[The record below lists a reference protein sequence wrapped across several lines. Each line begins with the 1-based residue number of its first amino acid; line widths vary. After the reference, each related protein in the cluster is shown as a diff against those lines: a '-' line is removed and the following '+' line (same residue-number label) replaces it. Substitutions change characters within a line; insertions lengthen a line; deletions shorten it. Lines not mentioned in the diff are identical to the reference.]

1 MKLRIASALFVA
13 LAAFAGAAQPS
24 VAQVTPTAPSSRVPE
39 ATTSPAAPQAT
50 PPAATTPPAAVQQ
63 PGNLQ
68 VVAILGGQA
77 GLIRSG
83 IVWRIFRDSGD
94 EPVLVQTSE
103 APAPSFKLEPGVYF
117 IHATYGLASA
127 TRRVALGA
135 SPITKSLT
143 INAGGLV
150 LGGIIGD
157 AQIAPERLRFSVF
170 VPVGNDPEG
179 RVVVQDARGGELIR
193 LPEGTYRVVSS
204 YGDSNAITSADLKV
218 EAGKVTEATMRHKAA
233 TITLK
238 LVTASG
244 SEALA
249 ATSFS
254 VLTPGGDT
262 IREAIGAFPS
272 MTLAEGEYIVIAR
285 NGGKVFTQEFQV
297 KSGYDRDIEVIVK

>member
-1 MKLRIASALFVA
+1 MRSSADRPAS
-13 LAAFAGAAQPS
+13 S
-24 VAQVTPTAPSSRVPE
+24 VRASFGGSS
-39 ATTSPAAPQAT
+39 
-50 PPAATTPPAAVQQ
+50 
-63 PGNLQ
+63 
-68 VVAILGGQA
+68 
-77 GLIRSG
+77 
-83 IVWRIFRDSGD
+83 RDSGD

-135 SPITKSLT
+135 SPITESLT

-244 SEALA
+244 SEALPPPRSACSRPA
-249 ATSFS
+249 ATPSAKPS
-254 VLTPGGDT
+254 
-262 IREAIGAFPS
+262 AHFP
-272 MTLAEGEYIVIAR
+272 R
-285 NGGKVFTQEFQV
+285 
-297 KSGYDRDIEVIVK
+297 

>member
-1 MKLRIASALFVA
+1 M
-13 LAAFAGAAQPS
+13 
-24 VAQVTPTAPSSRVPE
+24 TPTAPSSLVPE

-68 VVAILGGQA
+68 LVAILGGQA

-135 SPITKSLT
+135 SPITESLT

-157 AQIAPERLRFSVF
+157 AQIARNASASAFSC
-170 VPVGNDPEG
+170 PLETT
-179 RVVVQDARGGELIR
+179 R
-193 LPEGTYRVVSS
+193 
-204 YGDSNAITSADLKV
+204 
-218 EAGKVTEATMRHKAA
+218 KAA
-233 TITLK
+233 SSFRTR
-238 LVTASG
+238 
-244 SEALA
+244 A
-249 ATSFS
+249 A
-254 VLTPGGDT
+254 
-262 IREAIGAFPS
+262 A
-272 MTLAEGEYIVIAR
+272 
-285 NGGKVFTQEFQV
+285 N
-297 KSGYDRDIEVIVK
+297 